1 MNNSVPDKS
10 IRICFVSL
18 KAYPLFNSSVEAIF
32 GGAEVDLY
40 LLATELAKDKNF
52 EVSFV
57 VGDYGQDRVE
67 IRENVTLI
75 KSANVSKNLF
85 LGSPKIFSALKK
97 ADADIYMDEAC
108 SLGTALYA
116 FFCKKYGRKFVY
128 RTAHTRECDGTYLH
142 RHAFRGKAVL
152 WAFRNAHRLL
162 VQNEIDA
169 ENLLRTTQ
177 LSSIV
182 IRGAAR
188 LPAIRHQ
195 DRNTILWVA
204 RSAGVK
210 QPELFFKL
218 AKEIPGE
225 HFTMICPKATGD
237 DRYDE
242 LAAKAETIENLEFIR
257 GVPYH
262 ELDSFFECARV
273 FVNTSESEGF
283 PNTYIQACKCAIPIL
298 SLKVNPDGFLDKHQC
313 GMCAKNDWNRFI
325 EMLNKLLEPETNNFY
340 GGNGRRYVEETH
352 DISKIA
358 EKYKDIF
365 RDLVSS

>member
-18 KAYPLFNSSVEAIF
+18 KAYPLFNPSVEAIF

-57 VGDYGQDRVE
+57 VGDYGQDHVE

-85 LGSPKIFSALKK
+85 LGSRKIWSALKK

-116 FFCKKYGRKFVY
+116 LFCKKNDRKFVY
-128 RTAHTRECDGTYLH
+128 RTAHTRECDGTYF
-142 RHAFRGKAVL
+142 RQYAFRGKAVL
-152 WAFRNAHRLL
+152 WAFRSAHKLL
-162 VQNEIDA
+162 VQNEIDS
-169 ENLLRTTQ
+169 ENLFRTTQ
-177 LSSIV
+177 LPSTV
-182 IRGAAR
+182 ICGTMR
-188 LPAIRHQ
+188 LPEIRHQ
-195 DRNTILWVA
+195 DRDTILWVA

-210 QPELFFKL
+210 QPELFFKI
-218 AKEIPGE
+218 AKEIPEE

-237 DRYDE
+237 DRYDK
-242 LAAKAETIENLEFIR
+242 LIAKAETIKNLEFIQ
-257 GVPYH
+257 GVH
-262 ELDSFFECARV
+262 FHGLDSFFARARI

-283 PNTYIQACKCAIPIL
+283 PNTYIHACKCAIPIL

-313 GMCAKNDWNRFI
+313 GMCANNDWNRFKD
-325 EMLNKLLEPETNNFY
+325 MLNKLLEPETNNFY

-352 DISKIA
+352 DIRKIA
-358 EKYKDIF
+358 EKYKEIF
-365 RDLVSS
+365 GDLVSS